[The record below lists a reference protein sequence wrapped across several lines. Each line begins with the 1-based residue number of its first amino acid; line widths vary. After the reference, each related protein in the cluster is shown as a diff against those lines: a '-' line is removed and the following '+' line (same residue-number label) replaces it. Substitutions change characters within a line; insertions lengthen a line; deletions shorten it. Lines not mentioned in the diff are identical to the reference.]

1 MFTPNAQFWDVQ
13 SHWDHRGMDEH
24 WLFRK
29 DGSGGKKGKLLFMND
44 INQNVQSSV
53 EEWLRAMEDNCG
65 GKGISLQE
73 RVGFQGLLPPPS
85 WRMVHPDK

>member
-53 EEWLRAMEDNCG
+53 EE
-65 GKGISLQE
+65 
-73 RVGFQGLLPPPS
+73 
-85 WRMVHPDK
+85 

>member
-1 MFTPNAQFWDVQ
+1 MVGFFLSTKPSHGQIFSSEKRYNFFTSTDQIHLMFTPNAQFWDVQ

-53 EEWLRAMEDNCG
+53 EE
-65 GKGISLQE
+65 
-73 RVGFQGLLPPPS
+73 
-85 WRMVHPDK
+85 